1 MMTVREVYLDHAA
14 TTPVHPEVAEVVHA
28 HLVDAYGNPSSLHR
42 FGRRARSAVEQA
54 RERVARALAAEPEEI
69 VFTSGGTEA
78 DNLAIRGVARRAG
91 SGHIITSQIE
101 HHAVLHTCEAL
112 ETEGFAVTYLPVDA
126 QGRVKP
132 EDVAAAIREDTI
144 LVSIMAANNEVGTIE
159 PLAAIGAI
167 CRRRGVLLHSDAVQ
181 AFGQLPLDVGALN
194 VDLMSIS
201 AHKVYGPKGIG
212 ALYVRRGIRLT
223 PLMYGGG
230 HERRRRPGTENVPG
244 IVGLGMATEIAL
256 RELPDRP
263 QAMAAVRDQLIRG
276 IGETIPDVVLNGDPV
291 DRLPNNVNFCFRYV
305 EGESILLAL
314 DSKGIAASSGSA
326 CTSGALEPSH
336 VLVAM
341 GLPHDLAQGSV
352 RFSVGRGTTAGDIDY
367 VLGVLGPAIDRLRK
381 MSPLYAER
389 AGGGP
394 RAGGTSLEG

>member
-1 MMTVREVYLDHAA
+1 MTVREVYLDHAA
-14 TTPVHPEVAEVVHA
+14 TTPVHPEVAELVHE
-28 HLVDAYGNPSSLHR
+28 HLVAAYGNPSSLHR

-54 RERVARALAAEPEEI
+54 RERVARALAADPEEI

-91 SGHIITSQIE
+91 AGHIITSQIE

-112 ETEGFAVTYLPVDA
+112 ETDGFAVTYLPVDA
-126 QGRVKP
+126 QGQVKP

-144 LVSIMAANNEVGTIE
+144 LVSIMAANNEVGTVQ
-159 PLAAIGAI
+159 PLDAIGAI

-181 AFGQLPLDVGALN
+181 ALGQLPLDVGALK

-201 AHKVYGPKGIG
+201 GHKVYGPKGIG
-212 ALYVRRGIRLT
+212 ALYVRRGIRLA

-256 RELPDRP
+256 RELPERSR
-263 QAMAAVRDQLIRG
+263 AMAAVRDQLIRG

-291 DRLPNNVNFCFRYV
+291 DRLPNNANFCFRYV

-352 RFSVGRGTTAGDIDY
+352 RFSVGRGTTPADIEY
-367 VLGVLGPAIDRLRK
+367 VLSVLGPAIDRLRK

-389 AGGGP
+389 AGIGP
-394 RAGGTSLEG
+394 RAGGASQEG